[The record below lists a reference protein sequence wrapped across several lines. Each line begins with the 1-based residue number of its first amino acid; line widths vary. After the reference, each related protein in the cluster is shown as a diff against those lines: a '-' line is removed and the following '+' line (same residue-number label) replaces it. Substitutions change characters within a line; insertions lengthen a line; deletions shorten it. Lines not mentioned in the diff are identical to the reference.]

1 MAGHESSE
9 QQRCNRS
16 VQQGLH
22 GLAKK
27 KSISFFGTVCGDVQC
42 VGRSFW
48 CWCWLQYFASGGVQE
63 SLSTA
68 EEVVNPSFDLVN
80 DVTFLC

>member
-42 VGRSFW
+42 VGARFGAGVGCST
-48 CWCWLQYFASGGVQE
+48 LLVGGSRE
-63 SLSTA
+63 
-68 EEVVNPSFDLVN
+68 PFDSRGGGKSQ
-80 DVTFLC
+80 F